1 VAISVSKSDDPKIVK
16 HPANTARTRFWV
28 QCVVSMA
35 ELRRFLRAR
44 GCTFEEGRKHTVVR
58 LGARS
63 AMMPRHPSKE
73 IADGTLSAIL
83 KQLGLKGK

>member
-1 VAISVSKSDDPKIVK
+1 M
-16 HPANTARTRFWV
+16 
-28 QCVVSMA
+28 VVSIS

-44 GCTFEEGRKHTVVR
+44 GCIFEEGKKHTMVR

-73 IADGTLSAIL
+73 IASGTLNAIL
-83 KQLGLKGK
+83 RQLGLKGR